1 MTNEKTKSRK
11 ERRILHRTWSVVR
24 HLVDDVE
31 PDRLSTIAPIGADG
45 VRVRPFS
52 QN

>member
-1 MTNEKTKSRK
+1 MRSTAKLRQTKDV
-11 ERRILHRTWSVVR
+11 LHRTWTVVT

-31 PDRLSTIAPIGADG
+31 PDRISTIAPIAADG
-45 VRVRPFS
+45 MRVRPFS

>member
-1 MTNEKTKSRK
+1 MKGNSRPSRGHEVLNK
-11 ERRILHRTWSVVR
+11 TWSVVK

-31 PDRLSTIAPIGADG
+31 PDRISTIAPIQADG
-45 VRVRPFS
+45 NRAKPFS

>member
-1 MTNEKTKSRK
+1 MSRGTRRHLGSKT
-11 ERRILHRTWSVVR
+11 LHKTWSVVR

-31 PDRLSTIAPIGADG
+31 PDRISTIAPIRADG
-45 VRVRPFS
+45 TRAKPFC